1 MEEGNI
7 SERGHI
13 RSKIKGLLTTLKMEG
28 LHRGVQV
35 GVCQEVCKRV
45 PSDVWRGTEKYVAG
59 HKTVCRGLQR
69 GAWKGTWRVHRGVW
83 MGAWMG
89 FYEYSLSI

>member
-7 SERGHI
+7 SERGDI

-35 GVCQEVCKRV
+35 GGV
-45 PSDVWRGTEKYVAG
+45 P
-59 HKTVCRGLQR
+59 RGLQK
-69 GAWKGTWRVHRGVW
+69 GAK
-83 MGAWMG
+83 
-89 FYEYSLSI
+89 

>member
-7 SERGHI
+7 SERGDI

-35 GVCQEVCKRV
+35 GGV
-45 PSDVWRGTEKYVAG
+45 P
-59 HKTVCRGLQR
+59 RGLQK
-69 GAWKGTWRVHRGVW
+69 GAKWCVEGHREVCGR
-83 MGAWMG
+83 A
-89 FYEYSLSI
+89 